1 MTSTPKKD
9 KKMKNTPK
17 ILIALNFI
25 AIITTQSCLNTSSK
39 LDKFLGKWK
48 KSNNPEKGEW
58 LIKKEDHAILLIG
71 PGKDT
76 VVAMYDKKT
85 DALKFWGVMWMSQGV
100 VTYNNKNGHLLLNN
114 GKDGEA
120 TRVK

>member
-1 MTSTPKKD
+1 MPPPKKTKKMRTTPKV
-9 KKMKNTPK
+9 
-17 ILIALNFI
+17 LIALNFI
-25 AIITTQSCLNTSSK
+25 AIIATQSCLNPSSK

-48 KSNNPEKGEW
+48 KSDDPEKGEW

-85 DALKFWGVMWMSQGV
+85 DALKFWAFWSKGV
-100 VTYNNKNGHLLLNN
+100 VTYNKKNGHLLLNN

-120 TRVK
+120 KRIK

>member
-1 MTSTPKKD
+1 
-9 KKMKNTPK
+9 MKNTPK

>member
-1 MTSTPKKD
+1 
-9 KKMKNTPK
+9 MKNTPK

-85 DALKFWGVMWMSQGV
+85 DALKFWTFWSQGV
-100 VTYNNKNGHLLLNN
+100 VTYNNKNGHLLLSN